1 MTAYRFMLAALLV
14 AAFTIVARPVGM
26 AGPLGFSMVAS
37 AQQPEPA
44 KAQEPAGKASAGTE
58 PESQSGWGAAIAKA
72 VNFGLLVG
80 ILVYYLRAPLAGYL
94 TGRIAKVR
102 EDLVSAAQTRETA
115 ERQLAEIGARLKALP
130 AELEALKRRGAE
142 DIAAERAR
150 IERAADAERERLL
163 EHTRR
168 EIEMRFRVA
177 RRELLELTADR
188 AVAAAR
194 DRIERAIT
202 PADQERLLDRY
213 TAQLQSG
220 AGGAAAQGVPS

>member
-1 MTAYRFMLAALLV
+1 MLAALLV

-26 AGPLGFSMVAS
+26 AGPLGFSVVAS
-37 AQQPEPA
+37 AQQPDSA
-44 KAQEPAGKASAGTE
+44 KAQEPAGKESAGTE
-58 PESQSGWGAAIAKA
+58 PESRSGWGATIAKT
-72 VNFGLLVG
+72 VNFALLVA
-80 ILVYYLRAPLAGYL
+80 ILVYFLRAPLAGYL
-94 TGRIAKVR
+94 AGRIGKVR
-102 EDLVSAAQTRETA
+102 EDLVSAAQMRETA
-115 ERQLAEIGARLKALP
+115 ERQLAEIAARVKGLP
-130 AELEALKRRGAE
+130 AELEALKQRGAE
-142 DIAAERAR
+142 DLVAERAR

-188 AVAAAR
+188 AVGAAR
-194 DRIERAIT
+194 ESIERAIT

-220 AGGAAAQGVPS
+220 APGGAAAQGVPS